1 MEFKRSLRSRCRSL
15 RHHGVGGQPSGEI
28 FNEITHYLDG
38 SNIYGP
44 NVNSLAELRF
54 GKFGNLNGKND
65 GKSFMLPDQDQ
76 SDMCEM
82 PGGGSHP
89 HFFLAGDFRVNE
101 NPGTMYVIYY
111 IFYLSK

>member
-1 MEFKRSLRSRCRSL
+1 M

-101 NPGTMYVIYY
+101 NPGMYVIYY
-111 IFYLSK
+111 IFYLSKW